1 MGRVLKK
8 DLLKTKPEKP
18 RKEIKKPSYFSEV
31 ELALSEYLGN
41 KVVVTPSKDG
51 EGGTLAIDFY
61 SLEELKDLANK
72 LEENK

>member
-1 MGRVLKK
+1 M
-8 DLLKTKPEKP
+8 KTKEDKP
-18 RKEIKKPSYFSEV
+18 KREIKKPSYFCEV

-61 SLEELKDLANK
+61 SLDELKDLANK